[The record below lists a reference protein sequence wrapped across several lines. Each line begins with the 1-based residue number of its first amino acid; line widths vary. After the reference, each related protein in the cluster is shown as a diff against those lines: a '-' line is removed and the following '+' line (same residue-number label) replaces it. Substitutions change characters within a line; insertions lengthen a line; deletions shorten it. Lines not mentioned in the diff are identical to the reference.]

1 MPGEGNSALSRTDS
15 AGPRSHNARMQRTL
29 YFELDGMNAEEFTQ
43 NEYYEVLDDAFN
55 RFDELYSLGYVVMML
70 SITDGFFIRWK
81 TQ

>member
-1 MPGEGNSALSRTDS
+1 
-15 AGPRSHNARMQRTL
+15 
-29 YFELDGMNAEEFTQ
+29 MNAEEFTQ